1 MAEHKRRAAPTYL
14 YFDKSRDAWHLRFRY
29 VDSLGRVH
37 WPRQRSP
44 WPRAYRQSLAWAP
57 TRRLEI
63 IRALEEELRRLDA
76 ERMAAPTLGAVMD
89 AYAVDARER
98 GTRWEGSESYRAKVI
113 VHTLGRETSIEQLT
127 RGRVM
132 AWRSTLRVE
141 RARPAKR
148 AHNLTRESCQVIQTG
163 AEKPTHNMSAE
174 KQSRPLSNRS
184 LNAYVTL
191 LQAALNHAV
200 EVGMIALNPLGRL
213 KRLPEAK
220 RTPPALSEQQVAALF
235 EALPEWQ
242 AQQAAMGRGRRPR
255 VPLAGRV
262 YLGYFTGGRPEAL
275 DALRWHQVDLRSR
288 VLRYASKGHQNIV
301 IPLDPPLLQ
310 HLRALHAEHQPGPED
325 LVLACP
331 DTGRPVVEWRR
342 QWRELVR
349 LANAR
354 LTPGEAIPETAAI
367 HALRHSRISHLLLA
381 GTPAQ
386 VVAQVTG
393 TSLAMLQR
401 HYAHLM
407 ARSLA
412 DELARARRHRALQ
425 LVARAASGQSCGQTR
440 GTKPPKMAVRARTS
454 ETGKPN

>member
-1 MAEHKRRAAPTYL
+1 VAEHKRRAAPTYL

-98 GTRWEGSESYRAKVI
+98 GTQWEGSESYRAKVI

-132 AWRSTLRVE
+132 AWRSALRVE
-141 RARPAKR
+141 RARR
-148 AHNLTRESCQVIQTG
+148 WVCQVDNS
-163 AEKPTHNMSAE
+163 AEKSTHNMSAQ
-174 KQSRPLSNRS
+174 KQNRPLSNRS
-184 LNAYVTL
+184 LNAYMTL

-200 EVGMIALNPLGRL
+200 EVGMIAVNPLGRL
-213 KRLPEAK
+213 KRLPEAR
-220 RTPPALSEQQVAALF
+220 RTPPALSEHQVAALF

-242 AQQAAMGRGRRPR
+242 DQQAAMGRGRRAR
-255 VPLAGRV
+255 VPLTGRI

-275 DALRWHQVDLRSR
+275 DSLRWHQVDLRSR
-288 VLRYASKGHQNIV
+288 VLRYASKAHQDIIV
-301 IPLDPPLLQ
+301 PLEPPLLQ
-310 HLRALHAEHQPGPED
+310 HLRALRAERQPAPED
-325 LVLACP
+325 LVLASP
-331 DTGRPVVEWRR
+331 DTGRPVIEWRR